1 MLTGTEFPKK
11 GTQKSFS
18 MKIQTEII
26 KTILVVTCVDARL
39 DAPAAEPFFTT
50 IQALIKKGHMHI
62 AIDLSNVTFVD
73 STGLGSIVRCLK
85 ELGGQ
90 GQLVLFGVN
99 ELFLSLLQ
107 LTRMDNIFTRAK
119 GKHEAIDLLLFNK
132 KHFANKPPG
141 AFEVKGLSSLKMEDG
156 EKIQE
161 VASGERRRHKRI
173 VNKQI
178 TDKEIIVTCTNVRNG
193 KRTSTVV
200 LNISPSG
207 LLLLSPTK
215 LPIGKEYIVEGTVG
229 KIFRFKEQAIV
240 RQNFEGQYGLEFLKP
255 SSETTQFL
263 HQLTGAVIMGKGN
276 AIY

>member
-1 MLTGTEFPKK
+1 
-11 GTQKSFS
+11 

-39 DAPAAEPFFTT
+39 DAPAAEPFFMT

-62 AIDLSNVTFVD
+62 AIDLSNVNFVD
-73 STGLGSIVRCLK
+73 STGLGAMVRCLK

-99 ELFLSLLQ
+99 ETFLSLLE
-107 LTRMDNIFTRAK
+107 LTKMDSIFTRAK
-119 GKHEAIDLLLFNK
+119 GINEAIELLLFNK
-132 KHFANKPPG
+132 KRFANRPPG
-141 AFEVKGLSSLKMEDG
+141 AFTIKGLSSLKMEDG

-173 VNKQI
+173 RNKQI

-193 KRTSTVV
+193 KRTSAIV

-215 LPIGKEYIVEGTVG
+215 FLIGKEYIVEGTVG
-229 KIFRFKEQAIV
+229 KIFKFKERAVI
-240 RQNFEGQYGLEFLKP
+240 RQDLEGQYGLEFLEP

-276 AIY
+276 AIH